1 MKKLITTLISL
12 ALITTTAHAGWFGS
26 GAPDPQVI
34 TLQNQLAE
42 QHGATSFWIIV
53 AISLALCVIIAF
65 ATGTILGSRTRRNA
79 KQPDSSEQ

>member
-26 GAPDPQVI
+26 GTPDPQII

-53 AISLALCVIIAF
+53 AVVLGLFAFIAF
-65 ATGTILGSRTRRNA
+65 IVGSILGSRTRRNA